1 LGGEFVGRI
10 GPTDAELVR
19 AVLQGNSE
27 AFGVLVRRHV
37 RAGHAVAMSILGDAD
52 EADDVC
58 QDGFILA
65 LERLHQLRE
74 PSRFRSWLHSVIR
87 NRALNVQASRSR
99 RAGPEL
105 AELRVVSG
113 LPAPD
118 WEVERSEV
126 REEIRKA
133 AECLTVTQERVFLL
147 HDVEG
152 MTHGEIAESLG
163 ISIGSSRV
171 HLHMARRA
179 VRSRL
184 SQCYA
189 KVLG

>member
-1 LGGEFVGRI
+1 MRGESAGRV

-19 AVLQGNSE
+19 AVRQGSSE

-37 RAGHAVAMSILGDAD
+37 RAAHAVALSILGDAD

-65 LERLHQLRE
+65 LERLHQLRQ
-74 PSRFRSWLHSVIR
+74 PCRFRSWLHSVIR

-99 RAGPEL
+99 RAGPGL
-105 AELRVVSG
+105 DALWVVSG

-118 WEVERSEV
+118 SEVERSEA
-126 REEIRKA
+126 RREIRKA
-133 AECLTVTQERVFLL
+133 AEGLTFTQKRVFLL

-152 MTHGEIAESLG
+152 MSHGEIAEALG

-179 VRSRL
+179 VRGRL
-184 SQCYA
+184 GHCYA